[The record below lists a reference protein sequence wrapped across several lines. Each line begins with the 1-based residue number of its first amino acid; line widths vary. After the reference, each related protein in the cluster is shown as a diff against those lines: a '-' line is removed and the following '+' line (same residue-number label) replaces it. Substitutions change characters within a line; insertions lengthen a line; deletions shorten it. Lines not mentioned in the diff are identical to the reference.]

1 MTRPIPDPT
10 PASGAAASL
19 DLDGVTFRFHGRAAP
34 AGALPAAGV
43 GPLDLHVTPGEFL
56 CIVGPSGS
64 GKSTLLNL
72 LSGFLTPQRGEI
84 RVGGVPLRGPH
95 RQLTLVQQEPALF
108 PWLTV
113 AGNVAFGLRGLRR
126 PERDARVQEA
136 LGLVGLDGYGA
147 RRVHELSGGQRQ
159 RVSLARALAVRPGL
173 LLLDEPFSAL
183 DVQTRAALGRELRGI
198 WERQRIT
205 VVFVTHHL
213 DEALSLGERVV
224 ALRDGQVSL
233 DEASAGLSRAD
244 LDAVFGVGPAGAPE
258 PARTAAHA
266 H

>member
-10 PASGAAASL
+10 PAPSAAASL

-34 AGALPAAGV
+34 AGALPAAGI
-43 GPLDLHVTPGEFL
+43 GPLDLHVQPGEFL

-126 PERDARVQEA
+126 TERDARVQEA

-233 DEASAGLSRAD
+233 DEASAGLSRAA
-244 LDAVFGVGPAGAPE
+244 LDAVFGVGPAGAPG